1 MSQLIENEGN
11 KSLSDQSSAVIF
23 YIQKMDIEMLDL
35 ILSNDCTY
43 QDLHKSVFIRKLG
56 YAFDEFME
64 AGNTYLNKYEGL
76 CDAKICNYKCPGFT
90 FIGNKTNH
98 FFDLI
103 IDIKDGVVCD
113 IYECTIFKNKKQ
125 ITRKETRVMLNRL
138 L

>member
-1 MSQLIENEGN
+1 MDHEVKKDHELMTQ
-11 KSLSDQSSAVIF
+11 DQAVLYF
-23 YIQKMDIEMLDL
+23 IQKMDIEMVDL
-35 ILSNDCTY
+35 ILSNDYTY
-43 QDLHKSVFIRKLG
+43 QDFHKSVFIRKIG

-64 AGNTYLNKYEGL
+64 AGNTHLNKYEGL
-76 CDAKICNYKCPGFT
+76 CDAKICNYKCTGYT

-113 IYECTIFKNKKQ
+113 IYECTILKNEKDLA
-125 ITRKETRVMLNRL
+125 RKEIRVMLNCL

>member
-1 MSQLIENEGN
+1 MKPGLEENN
-11 KSLSDQSSAVIF
+11 SIITQAHALLHF
-23 YIQKMDIEMLDL
+23 IQKMDIEMLDL
-35 ILSNDCTY
+35 ILSNDYTY

-103 IDIKDGVVCD
+103 IDIKVGVVCD
-113 IYECTIFKNKKQ
+113 IYECTILKNEKDLA
-125 ITRKETRVMLNRL
+125 RKETRVMLNRL